1 LRGDDVFCVVMRG
14 NTSTAECIAH
24 ELGHNSGLAH
34 GGLIG
39 PPSAALFDHTNNS
52 PNFYSIMNYSYSYGG
67 VPTGCTAPTW
77 SLSPRWGW
85 FQDPAGG
92 PATFSEGIRMP
103 LVEAN
108 INENTG
114 VCDNIPWDLNKPG
127 VLRSSARGDGRLTI
141 GPLDVVD
148 ARHELINESQ
158 LVCCWRWVTVAGTRA
173 TARDYDQWGNM
184 ILDFRT
190 CWTENKGTVRRPRC

>member
-1 LRGDDVFCVVMRG
+1 MRG

-24 ELGHNSGLAH
+24 ELGHTSGLAH
-34 GGLIG
+34 GGLTG

-67 VPTGCTAPTW
+67 VPQGCTAPTW
-77 SLSPRWGW
+77 WFAGPRRGW
-85 FQDPAGG
+85 LQDPAGG
-92 PATFSEGIRMP
+92 PLTFSEGIRMP

-127 VLRSSARGDGRLTI
+127 ALRSSARGDGRWTV
-141 GPLDVVD
+141 GPLDVV
-148 ARHELINESQ
+148 AAHTELLREFGG
-158 LVCCWRWVTVAGTRA
+158 GTRA

-184 ILDFRT
+184 VLDFRT
-190 CWTENKGTVRRPRC
+190 CWTENKGTPRRPRC